1 MKYFMKKPIPDD
13 LLTWNWSRLEPAFD
27 ELENEKLDAK
37 NIEAWL
43 LRWTQVSEL
52 ADELYNR
59 LYVSTTVNTADA
71 GAQQRLETFMEE
83 TFPKWRTADQKL
95 KEKLIKSGLKAD
107 GMDIPLRNMRAETAI
122 FREENLPLLAR
133 EEKLNTEHDR
143 VMGAQ
148 TVTWEGGEKTVRQME
163 KVLRETDRET
173 RRAGWE
179 RMAER
184 QLADRE
190 EINSQWEAYMAL
202 RREIAAN
209 ADMPDYRAYRWQQL
223 MRFDYTPA
231 DCKKFQ
237 KAIEETAVPAATR
250 LARRR
255 RKALGVDDL
264 RYYDLFVDLSG
275 QPPLNP
281 FNDVRE
287 MTDRASAM
295 FHHVYPKFGEYFD
308 IMDQEGYLDLDNRKN
323 KANGGY
329 TADFS
334 HTKRPFIFANAVG
347 IHDDVQTL
355 LHEGGH
361 AFHAFEAYH
370 LPYFQ
375 QRSESAVPMEF
386 AEVASMAME
395 YLTAPYIE
403 KAYGGFYSEADAI
416 RARVDHIESDLLF
429 WPYMAIVDAFQHW
442 VYENPDEGSD
452 ARACDEKWGELEKRF
467 RPYIDW
473 SGYEDVMVTG
483 WQRKDHIHQSPFYYV
498 EYGLALMGAVQIW
511 RRAMED
517 QPSAVSSYRKALA
530 LGGTATLPELF
541 REAGAKLAFDAGTLG
556 KGVKL
561 MESEIYRMESA
572 Y

>member
-1 MKYFMKKPIPDD
+1 
-13 LLTWNWSRLEPAFD
+13 
-27 ELENEKLDAK
+27 
-37 NIEAWL
+37 
-43 LRWTQVSEL
+43 
-52 ADELYNR
+52 
-59 LYVSTTVNTADA
+59 
-71 GAQQRLETFMEE
+71 
-83 TFPKWRTADQKL
+83 
-95 KEKLIKSGLKAD
+95 
-107 GMDIPLRNMRAETAI
+107 
-122 FREENLPLLAR
+122 
-133 EEKLNTEHDR
+133 
-143 VMGAQ
+143 
-148 TVTWEGGEKTVRQME
+148 
-163 KVLRETDRET
+163 
-173 RRAGWE
+173 
-179 RMAER
+179 
-184 QLADRE
+184 
-190 EINSQWEAYMAL
+190 
-202 RREIAAN
+202 
-209 ADMPDYRAYRWQQL
+209 
-223 MRFDYTPA
+223 
-231 DCKKFQ
+231 
-237 KAIEETAVPAATR
+237 
-250 LARRR
+250 
-255 RKALGVDDL
+255 
-264 RYYDLFVDLSG
+264 
-275 QPPLNP
+275 
-281 FNDVRE
+281 
-287 MTDRASAM
+287 
-295 FHHVYPKFGEYFD
+295 
-308 IMDQEGYLDLDNRKN
+308 MDQEGYLDLDNRKN

-375 QRSESAVPMEF
+375 QRSESAVPTEF